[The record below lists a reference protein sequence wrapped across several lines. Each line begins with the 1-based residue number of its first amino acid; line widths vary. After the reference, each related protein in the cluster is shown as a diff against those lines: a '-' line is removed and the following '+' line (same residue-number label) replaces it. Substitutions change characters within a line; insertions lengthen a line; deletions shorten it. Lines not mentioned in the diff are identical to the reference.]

1 MTFSMS
7 NADFYGTSGPLVY
20 VTLQADGDA
29 STGAKTAT
37 IASQVFTEWNGD
49 QSKWADVS
57 FTVTVGSSLLI
68 GDVTGEGTVNAA
80 DVIALANY
88 ILGRGTLANEAAA
101 YVNDDTK
108 IDIQDVAALIGI
120 IKKM

>member
-7 NADFYGTSGPLVY
+7 NADFYGTTGPLVY
-20 VTLQADGDA
+20 VTLLADGDA

-68 GDVTGEGTVNAA
+68 GDVTGEGNVNAA
-80 DVIALANY
+80 DVTALVNY

-120 IKKM
+120 IKNM